1 MKKVKNILKFYVFF
15 ERREGEERRGKNDFQ
30 TAYVFMALH
39 LTTPIH
45 QEGSS

>member
-1 MKKVKNILKFYVFF
+1 MFFLK
-15 ERREGEERRGKNDFQ
+15 EAKGRKGEERRGKNDFQ